1 MASQTNQTIYWTL
14 LIYEKWSMYIAATSK
29 GLCYVGSQN
38 QAFEGL
44 SNWAKKRLPQYTL
57 VQNEQKLQPYIDE
70 LIEYLK
76 RQRTTFSC
84 PVHITGTPFQLTVW
98 NALCDIPYGQTYSY
112 SDIAEL
118 IQKPKSVRAV
128 GTAIGT
134 NPVLIVIPCHRV
146 IGKNGKLTGFRGG
159 LEMKKQLLTLEKQ

>member
-1 MASQTNQTIYWTL
+1 MTSQTNQTIYWTL
-14 LIYEKWSMYIAATSK
+14 FIHGQWRMYIAATSK
-29 GLCYVGSQN
+29 GLCYIGSQN
-38 QAFEGL
+38 QAFEEL

-57 VQNEQKLQPYIDE
+57 VQNEQKLQSYVDE
-70 LIEYLK
+70 LIEYFK
-76 RQRTTFSC
+76 RQRAAFSV
-84 PVHITGTPFQLTVW
+84 PVHIIGTPFQLTVW
-98 NALCDIPYGQTYSY
+98 NTLCDIPYGQTYSY

-128 GTAIGT
+128 GGAIGA
-134 NPVLIVIPCHRV
+134 NPVFIIIPCHRV

>member
-1 MASQTNQTIYWTL
+1 MTSKTNQTIYWTSFV
-14 LIYEKWSMYIAATSK
+14 YGKWSMYIAATSK
-29 GLCYVGSQN
+29 GLCYIGSQN
-38 QAFEGL
+38 QSFEEL
-44 SNWAKKRLPQYTL
+44 SNWVNKRLPQYTL
-57 VQNEQKLQPYIDE
+57 VQDDQKSQPYVDE
-70 LIEYLK
+70 LIEYF
-76 RQRTTFSC
+76 RGQRKAFSC
-84 PVHITGTPFQLTVW
+84 PVHIIGTPFQLTVW

-112 SDIAEL
+112 SDIAKL

-159 LEMKKQLLTLEKQ
+159 LEMKKQLLMLEK

>member
-1 MASQTNQTIYWTL
+1 MASKTNQTIYWTL
-14 LIYEKWSMYIAATSK
+14 FIYGKWSMYIAATSK
-29 GLCYVGSQN
+29 GLCYVGSPN
-38 QAFEGL
+38 QAFEEL
-44 SNWAKKRLPQYTL
+44 SNWAKKRLPQYTF
-57 VQNEQKLQPYIDE
+57 VQDEQKLQSYVDE

-76 RQRTTFSC
+76 GQRTTFSC
-84 PVHITGTPFQLTVW
+84 PIHIIGTPFQLTVW

-159 LEMKKQLLTLEKQ
+159 LEMKKQLLMHEK